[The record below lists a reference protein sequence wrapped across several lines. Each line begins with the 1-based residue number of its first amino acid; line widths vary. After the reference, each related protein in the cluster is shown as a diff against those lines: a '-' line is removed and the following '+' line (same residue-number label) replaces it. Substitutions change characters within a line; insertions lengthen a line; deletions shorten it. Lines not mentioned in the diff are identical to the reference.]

1 MINFSFNPAS
11 LVGIV
16 VALAGAAL
24 YALRSVRPELARDYD
39 LFFAA
44 LAVLYG
50 FVLLFYSWKYDPLM
64 QFAEIIVGGSAI
76 FFAVENIRM
85 RGITTEQAK
94 RNAPIVDDE
103 RPVSRVYRAELDEL
117 NPVDERPQTRRIP
130 GSRDSRSA
138 RSDDAYGGEGR
149 RRPSRRGGSSERS
162 APGDRPR
169 RRRSRPEG
177 RLPRQED
184 LRGDDYGP
192 DDYWAD
198 AGDERD
204 DRDDRPSRR
213 RRPRSSNSNIESE
226 SGRPRRRRPS
236 QGSPPRGNPV
246 LEDDEPADYVD
257 YQPVD
262 YPDDEA
268 EDNSGDFDY

>member
-94 RNAPIVDDE
+94 RNSPIVDDE

-117 NPVDERPQTRRIP
+117 NPVDERPPTRRIP
-130 GSRDSRSA
+130 GSRDSRSS
-138 RSDDAYGGEGR
+138 RSEDAYGGEGR
-149 RRPSRRGGSSERS
+149 RRSSRRGTSSDRS

-177 RLPRQED
+177 RLPRQDARE
-184 LRGDDYGP
+184 DDYRP
-192 DDYWAD
+192 DDYWGDAD
-198 AGDERD
+198 DARE
-204 DRDDRPSRR
+204 DRPSRR
-213 RRPRSSNSNIESE
+213 RRPRSGNSNLE
-226 SGRPRRRRPS
+226 SGPDRSRRRRPPQDS
-236 QGSPPRGNPV
+236 SPRRGPV
-246 LEDDEPADYVD
+246 SEDDEPADYVD
-257 YQPVD
+257 YQPID

>member
-24 YALRSVRPELARDYD
+24 YALRSFRPELARDHD

-76 FFAVENIRM
+76 FFAFENIRM

-94 RNAPIVDDE
+94 RSGPIVDDE

-117 NPVDERPQTRRIP
+117 NPMEERPATRRIP
-130 GSRDSRSA
+130 GSRDSRSP
-138 RSDDAYGGEGR
+138 RSDDYGGEGR
-149 RRPSRRGGSSERS
+149 RRSTRRRPSSDGSG
-162 APGDRPR
+162 PGDRPR
-169 RRRSRPEG
+169 RRRPRSDSRSSVLSEDGG
-177 RLPRQED
+177 RRSSY
-184 LRGDDYGP
+184 RS
-192 DDYWAD
+192 DDYWD
-198 AGDERD
+198 D
-204 DRDDRPSRR
+204 DRDLRDESGDRPASRSNRSRSRNRSAESGFDRSRR
-213 RRPRSSNSNIESE
+213 RRPPEDA
-226 SGRPRRRRPS
+226 
-236 QGSPPRGNPV
+236 PPRQGPTSE
-246 LEDDEPADYVD
+246 EDSDYVD

-262 YPDDEA
+262 YPDVEG
-268 EDNSGDFDY
+268 EDNSDDFDY